1 MRKGIS
7 WMMRVLGSSLLVLL
21 ALGSMGVY
29 ADSINVTDLTEE
41 DVIGA
46 SAFPGLLTEHP
57 GLGVCGGTH
66 SVHVGDS
73 KPGNGPNYCN
83 SAANVDFIPGAGAW
97 NASENGFRNRQLQGN
112 GGDVHAVPE
121 PGSLALLGIG
131 LIGMGIVSRRRV
143 A

>member
-7 WMMRVLGSSLLVLL
+7 RITRVLGSSLLVLL
-21 ALGSMGVY
+21 AFSSMSVY
-29 ADSINVTDLTEE
+29 ADSIGVSDLTEE
-41 DVIGA
+41 DVFGQ
-46 SAFPGLLTEHP
+46 SGLSGQFTEHP

-73 KPGNGPNYCN
+73 KSGNGPNYCN

>member
-41 DVIGA
+41 DVFGA

-57 GLGVCGGTH
+57 A
-66 SVHVGDS
+66 
-73 KPGNGPNYCN
+73 NYCN